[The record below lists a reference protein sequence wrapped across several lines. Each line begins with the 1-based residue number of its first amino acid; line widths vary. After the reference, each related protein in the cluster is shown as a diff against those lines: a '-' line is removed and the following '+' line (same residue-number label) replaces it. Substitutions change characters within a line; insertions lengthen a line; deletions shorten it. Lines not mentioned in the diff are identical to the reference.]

1 MDADSIRARI
11 EQEVAA
17 LRAAHP
23 DMTCCDT
30 ALSKRSEGG
39 APRYSLSLDLRWP
52 QRQILFHGPA
62 ADEAGAAI
70 DAAFHEARARIE
82 QATWASR

>member
-23 DMTCCDT
+23 EMTGCNT
-30 ALSKRSEGG
+30 AFSSRTEGG
-39 APRYSLSLDLRWP
+39 APRYSLSLDICWP
-52 QRQILFHGPA
+52 QRRILFHGPA
-62 ADEAGAAI
+62 RDAAGAAI
-70 DAAFHEARARIE
+70 DAAFHEARSRIA